1 MGQKAILMF
10 DPDRRPEQVAFV
22 TARTQIL
29 HQNGDQAWVVID
41 EGQAERMAAEGILV
55 QFHPEADWIETPAI
69 VFDPLV
75 QEPQPPADLTADSPL
90 PDPMRSSSLS
100 PRRRRAG
107 SARSRRWAVRLV
119 QGVPVNGMV
128 MRLGP
133 ELLGAVRGLAF
144 VRWAGWYHPA
154 YALAFTLAGRSE
166 PFGALE
172 LAGLQVAAP
181 VTAPS
186 EAGDK
191 LLLEIQF
198 FDDRQPGEQQRGGRG
213 RWAPRCRL
221 IPVTA

>member
-75 QEPQPPADLTADSPL
+75 QEPQPPADLAAA
-90 PDPMRSSSLS
+90 LS
-100 PRRRRAG
+100 ATGPYAIVQFVAAPQESWVSQIQEMG
-107 SARSRRWAVRLV
+107 GTLV
-119 QGVPVNGMV
+119 QSVPVNGMV
-128 MRLGP
+128 MRLDP
-133 ELLGAVRGLAF
+133 ELLGAVRGLDF

-154 YALAFTLAGRSE
+154 YALAFPLAGRE
-166 PFGALE
+166 RTVWGA
-172 LAGLQVAAP
+172 
-181 VTAPS
+181 
-186 EAGDK
+186 
-191 LLLEIQF
+191 
-198 FDDRQPGEQQRGGRG
+198 
-213 RWAPRCRL
+213 
-221 IPVTA
+221 

>member
-75 QEPQPPADLTADSPL
+75 QEPQPPADSQPSRAA
-90 PDPMRSSSLS
+90 MRSSSLS

-107 SARSRRWAVRLV
+107 SARSRRWA
-119 QGVPVNGMV
+119 
-128 MRLGP
+128 
-133 ELLGAVRGLAF
+133 
-144 VRWAGWYHPA
+144 
-154 YALAFTLAGRSE
+154 
-166 PFGALE
+166 
-172 LAGLQVAAP
+172 AP
-181 VTAPS
+181 
-186 EAGDK
+186 
-191 LLLEIQF
+191 
-198 FDDRQPGEQQRGGRG
+198 
-213 RWAPRCRL
+213 
-221 IPVTA
+221 